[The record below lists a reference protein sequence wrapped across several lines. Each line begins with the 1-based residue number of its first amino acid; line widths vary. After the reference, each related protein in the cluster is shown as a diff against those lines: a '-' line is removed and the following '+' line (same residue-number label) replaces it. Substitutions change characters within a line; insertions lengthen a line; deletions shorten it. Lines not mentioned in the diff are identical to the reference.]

1 MTVEFAV
8 DLGKVLGWGSRPSL
22 VCDQEPTFVEFNL

>member
-8 DLGKVLGWGSRPSL
+8 ELGTGLGWGSRPSL
-22 VCDQEPTFVEFNL
+22 VCDQKSTIAEFNL